1 MEAPKIAAEAGS
13 KLRFA
18 DKALLE
24 SMQFKDLWITRMLG
38 KTVLVFQ
45 DLL

>member
-18 DKALLE
+18 DKVLLGVNAIQGF
-24 SMQFKDLWITRMLG
+24 MD
-38 KTVLVFQ
+38 
-45 DLL
+45 